1 MTTKREW
8 VLQAFKNESVD
19 KVPVGFWYHFTTDEE
34 RGDGFNPE
42 IFNKILLVTKN
53 LSLTLILILSKS

>member
-19 KVPVGFWYHFTTDEE
+19 KVPVGFWYHLQLMRNEVMVLIQKFL
-34 RGDGFNPE
+34 
-42 IFNKILLVTKN
+42 IKILLVTK
-53 LSLTLILILSKS
+53 IYR